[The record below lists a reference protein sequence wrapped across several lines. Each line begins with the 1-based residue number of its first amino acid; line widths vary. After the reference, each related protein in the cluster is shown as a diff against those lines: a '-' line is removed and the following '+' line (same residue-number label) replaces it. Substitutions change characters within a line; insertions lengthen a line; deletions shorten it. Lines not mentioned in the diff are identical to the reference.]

1 MKLTHLSIVA
11 AASALTL
18 ASCSDGSE
26 QRSQMAQ
33 PSSTAAASGSVA
45 QNATT
50 SRAAAAAGTMTANLS
65 AAQEVPPVN
74 SQGRGD
80 AQMMLDPSS
89 KQLRWTVNYTGL
101 SGPATAAH
109 IHTGASG
116 ANGPVAIN
124 LSPGSPPQNPITGT
138 ATLTDAQMQQ
148 LMSGQAYVNVHTQAN
163 PGGEVRGQVMMP
175 R

>member
-1 MKLTHLSIVA
+1 MKLFPLWFGA
-11 AASALTL
+11 ATALTL
-18 ASCSDGSE
+18 ASCSDQAD

-33 PSSTAAASGSVA
+33 PSTGASGSMA
-45 QNATT
+45 RNATT
-50 SRAAAAAGTMTANLS
+50 SGAMAGGTMTANLS
-65 AAQEVPPVN
+65 AAQEVPPAN

-109 IHTGASG
+109 IHTGAQS

-124 LSPGSPPQNPITGT
+124 LSPGGPPQNPITGT

>member
-1 MKLTHLSIVA
+1 
-11 AASALTL
+11 
-18 ASCSDGSE
+18 
-26 QRSQMAQ
+26 MA
-33 PSSTAAASGSVA
+33 GE
-45 QNATT
+45 
-50 SRAAAAAGTMTANLS
+50 TMTANLS
-65 AAQEVPPVN
+65 AAQELPPAN

-89 KQLRWTVNYTGL
+89 KLLRWTVNYSGL

-109 IHTGASG
+109 IHTGAQG

-124 LSPGSPPQNPITGT
+124 LSPGGPPQNPITGT

-163 PGGEVRGQVMMP
+163 PNGEVRGQVMMP